1 MPLHGN
7 LEQSFL
13 FDAMNKNRQSVSVV
27 IIAYNERHNIGRA
40 IRSVQC
46 QTYKDIEIVVV
57 DDCSVDGTAAVVERI
72 AAKDS
77 RIVLHRLPHNH
88 GMQHARIIGT
98 HIASSPYIAFLDAD
112 DTFQPE
118 AIASLYKKITETGVD
133 VVEMASRHAINRLP
147 LYIDMHIPSMHLDKD
162 VYDRDLIE
170 LLLSGKI
177 SANVWTKMYRRTVV
191 ERTGMQPTGHVLG
204 EDVIFNLR
212 VLSQASGFAW
222 IDYRGVNYRSKDAN
236 LIRLRRWE
244 ELKKMYLYLFSSP
257 VVNVD
262 RARLGIIAGTA
273 VDDLIEN
280 IALQLMNPFRR
291 KKAVLK
297 WIGEELASG
306 FWDNVVP
313 YLDDNYRW
321 FGTCDADMYVCM
333 SEGKARLRRNRRN
346 YLLFYFLD
354 IFG

>member
-46 QTYKDIEIVVV
+46 QTYRDIEIVVV
-57 DDCSVDGTAAVVERI
+57 DDCSVDGTAAVVERF
-72 AAKDS
+72 ATKDS

-112 DTFQPE
+112 DTLEPE

-133 VVEMASRHAINRLP
+133 VVEMASRHAVNRLP

-162 VYDRDLIE
+162 AYDRDLIE

-177 SANVWTKMYRRTVV
+177 SANVWSKLYHRTIID
-191 ERTGMQPTGHVLG
+191 EADMQPTGHELG
-204 EDVIFNLR
+204 EDLIFNLR
-212 VLSQASGFAW
+212 VFSRASSFAW
-222 IDYRGVNYRSKDAN
+222 IDYRGMNYRSKDAN
-236 LIRLRRWE
+236 LARLRRWT
-244 ELKKMYLYLFSSP
+244 ELKKLYCFLLSSP
-257 VVNVD
+257 EVEGN
-262 RARLGIIAGTA
+262 GIRRNMVACGMIE
-273 VDDLIEN
+273 DLTEN
-280 IALQLMNPFRR
+280 IALQLMNPFRS
-291 KKAVLK
+291 KKTIQK
-297 WIGEELASG
+297 WIVEELASG
-306 FWDNVVP
+306 FWDNVIP
-313 YLDDNYRW
+313 YSDNRYRW
-321 FGTCDADMYVCM
+321 IGTRDAGICM
-333 SEGKARLRRNRRN
+333 SEGRAKLRKNCWN
-346 YLLFYFLD
+346 YLLFHLLD